1 MNGNFLNHFKK
12 IIEVEIRGKN
22 IERMI
27 RRITKN
33 NIDLLRI
40 YKKDKECIHVF
51 IYSRD
56 FELLENIKTVYEV
69 SIIKNH
75 GILYFYQWFKANV
88 LLFIFLMIGSVVL
101 LFLSNMIFSV
111 DVIHTDKELR
121 NLLLQELEERGIS
134 KYHLKKNYDEITV
147 IKKQILE
154 EHKTRIEWLEIEEVG
169 TKYVVRV
176 EERILN
182 QEEENLNPQ
191 NIVAK
196 KSAII
201 YKIDATAGQVVKGKL
216 DYVHPGDVIISGNI
230 TLNEEVKKQIAAK
243 GTVYGEVWYKVSIE
257 YPLHY
262 EEVIYTNDKKK
273 VLSFHFFNFSFDLF
287 NLKKYKQK
295 QIESKILISDSLFP
309 IYFSY
314 DTQRE
319 VHIIDEDYTVE
330 EATEKALLK
339 VKEKIESQLSEN
351 EYILS
356 IKKLKVEENK
366 STIILDAFVTVYE
379 DITDVRELEIINEN
393 QIIE

>member
-56 FELLENIKTVYEV
+56 FELLENIKTVYEI

-201 YKIDATAGQVVKGKL
+201 YQIDATAGQVVKGKL